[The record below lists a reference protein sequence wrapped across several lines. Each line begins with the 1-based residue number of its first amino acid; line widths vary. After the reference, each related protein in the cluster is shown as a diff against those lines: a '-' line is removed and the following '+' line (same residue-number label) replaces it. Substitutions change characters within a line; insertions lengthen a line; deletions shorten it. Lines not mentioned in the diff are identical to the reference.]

1 MRDQAPIFTSIS
13 TAPRRIYATFFQA
26 PRTSSDN
33 LEEPTREFPVTQ
45 GRHSDPDMHEAGEI
59 LNDCGAKRAS
69 RIVVPTG
76 ALSSPERHAACLRPA
91 SWQSWEPDRG
101 DGSRTAVRYCRS
113 PQSDEAGRRWPRNRH
128 RLSGECAGKTEGA
141 PPGRGSR
148 FPEQPV

>member
-76 ALSSPERHAACLRPA
+76 ALSSPERHAACLRPSQLA
-91 SWQSWEPDRG
+91 IVG
-101 DGSRTAVRYCRS
+101 T
-113 PQSDEAGRRWPRNRH
+113 
-128 RLSGECAGKTEGA
+128 
-141 PPGRGSR
+141 
-148 FPEQPV
+148 